1 VLVVIRPDS
10 ERLPG
15 DPPSVAPL
23 RLGGVVLEMSP
34 VLVVTACVAIKL
46 LYASFVL
53 ALPDWPTQ
61 RAVGSA
67 TVGALLVMVAPV
79 LLFPPSARVGLLLAL
94 DAVLTGVV
102 VGDLIHVRFFRDVLS
117 VVDVSRAGQLHM
129 ALASVGSALRPGHAL
144 LVLDVVMLGLLVPA
158 YLAAQRPRPRLHRRG
173 RAAVGG
179 LLLATGVVTALPA
192 ARLVWRDP
200 EEVFAFAITRRQVIT
215 AVGVLPYHLFD
226 VVTNVAYPVAGRLQV
241 SDADVEHVR
250 RFLDDRAARQAG
262 ASPLFGAARGRNVI
276 LVMCESLQAFPLD
289 LQIGGK
295 PVMPALAALRRES
308 LYFENFYDQTHM
320 GATSDGEFTSLQS
333 LHPLE
338 AGAVATRYAGNHYRA
353 LPAIVADHGYA
364 TLVAIGQPGD
374 SWNMRVMHPRLGF
387 QRPIYEDSLAPG
399 ETIGLG
405 LTDREFFRQMVPV
418 LVAQRAPFL
427 ALLITLTNHH
437 PYAIPARHHHLDVG
451 ALRGSLVGNYLQ
463 SVHYFDQALGEFV
476 ENLRL
481 SGLLD
486 HSVLVLYGDHH
497 GWLEDTP
504 DLAHLLGFAPGDS
517 FRYWLVRKRLPLLIR
532 LPGGAHAGTRETVAG
547 HLDIAPTILGLLSLA
562 EARRVMLGADL
573 LQPRGAPVAYRDG
586 SFSDGVRHGIRGP
599 GVGWVGQ
606 CFEPPGGRP
615 VPCPPPREEPAEVVQ
630 QLRVSDLIIR
640 GDLIP
645 ALRRER
651 GLDASGR
658 EGIR

>member
-1 VLVVIRPDS
+1 VLVAIRPD
-10 ERLPG
+10 G
-15 DPPSVAPL
+15 DRPPSPAPL
-23 RLGGVVLEMSP
+23 RLDGVVLEMSP
-34 VLVVTACVAIKL
+34 VLVVTTCVAVKL
-46 LYASFVL
+46 LYASAVL
-53 ALPDWPTQ
+53 GLPDWPTQ

-67 TVGALLVMVAPV
+67 TLGVLLVTVAPV
-79 LLFPPSARVGLLLAL
+79 MLLPPVARVVLLLAL
-94 DAVLTGVV
+94 DAVVAGLV
-102 VGDLIHVRFFRDVLS
+102 VGDLLHLRFFRDVLS

-129 ALASVGSALRPGHAL
+129 ALASVGSALRPVHAL
-144 LVLDVVMLGLLVPA
+144 LVLDVVLLGLLVPA
-158 YLAAQRPRPRLHRRG
+158 YRAAQRRRRPWRRRA

-179 LLLATGVVTALPA
+179 LLAAAGVVTALPA
-192 ARLVWRDP
+192 ARLLWRDP
-200 EEVFAFAITRRQVIT
+200 EEVFAFAITRRQVVT

-226 VVTNVAYPVAGRLQV
+226 VAMNVAYPVAGRLQV
-241 SDADVEHVR
+241 SEADVERVR
-250 RFLDDRAARQAG
+250 RFLDDRATRRAG

-289 LQIGGK
+289 LRIGGQ

-353 LPAIVADHGYA
+353 LPAIVADHGYT
-364 TLVAIGQPGD
+364 TLAAIGQPGD

-405 LTDREFFRQMVPV
+405 LADREFFRQMVPV
-418 LVAQRAPFL
+418 LVEQRAPFL

-437 PYAIPARHHHLDVG
+437 PYDIPARHHHLDVG

-476 ENLRL
+476 ENLRV
-481 SGLLD
+481 SGLLER
-486 HSVLVLYGDHH
+486 SVLVLYGDHH

-504 DLAHLLGFAPGDS
+504 DLAHLLGFAPDDS

-532 LPGGAHAGTRETVAG
+532 LPGGAQAGTRSTVAG
-547 HLDIAPTILGLLSLA
+547 HLDIAPTILALLSIA
-562 EARRVMLGADL
+562 EGRRIMLGADL
-573 LQPRGAPVAYRDG
+573 TQPRDTPVVYRDG
-586 SFSDGVRHGIRGP
+586 SYSDGVRHGLRKPGRGWA
-599 GVGWVGQ
+599 GR
-606 CFEPPGGRP
+606 CFEQPGGRP
-615 VPCPPPREEPAEVVQ
+615 LPCPTPRDEPAEAVQ

-645 ALRRER
+645 ALGR
-651 GLDASGR
+651 GRGPDASGR
-658 EGIR
+658 ERTR